1 MKSAVNAMKAAAA
14 IAYAP
19 KENNA
24 AVTLD

>member
-1 MKSAVNAMKAAAA
+1 MNSAVNAMNVAAA